1 VKKKRFIF
9 ISTLQVLLFF
19 GYSIYAC
26 AGVEMLDRIVAT
38 VNGDIITYSELHKF
52 KALMFKGMTGQSEGP
67 DFEKKVLDQMVEKK
81 LIVQEAAKLEIAVKQ
96 KEVDTAIENIL
107 ERNKITL
114 EVLKDSLAEDKST
127 LDEYRELL
135 RTEILQS
142 HVVSRQVRARIAIVE
157 KDVVEYYEKNI
168 KPKEKPGKRVRIQQ
182 ILFLIP
188 KGAGQEEVLTIE
200 ENIGEIRKKL
210 VAGESFG
217 KTAASCSHGPAAASG
232 GDLGYFHKGEL
243 MPAIEDAAFSMKKG
257 DISSVLR
264 TGIGFHLIK
273 VLDRDETEGDRSWKD
288 HYDSIE
294 EILYNRE
301 FESIYMS
308 WIQKLRNKA
317 YLKIKY

>member
-1 VKKKRFIF
+1 MKKKRFIF
-9 ISTLQVLLFF
+9 IATLQVLLFF

-127 LDEYRELL
+127 LEEYRELL

-217 KTAASCSHGPAAASG
+217 KIAASCSHGPAAASG

-308 WIQKLRNKA
+308 WIQKLRDKA